1 LPWWLFGI
9 SDHCSGCSGAVF
21 VAYAAIAY
29 THGFSLYV
37 CRAFT
42 IGVSVI
48 AKLQM
53 LKFSLFIGFVCEKKF
68 QIQIPLEYL
77 AIRQNVLTQQII
89 CYSAKEFFDF

>member
-37 CRAFT
+37 CREFT

-48 AKLQM
+48 ANAKIFPVYWVRLR
-53 LKFSLFIGFVCEKKF
+53 KKF

-77 AIRQNVLTQQII
+77 AIRQNVLTQKII